1 MRQSVSHIVRVLG
14 QVNLIMSSELSWAE
28 CAWTGTQEIENGRP
42 RVYYITNLLL
52 LIARNRKFV
61 PLLGWHIPKDIPC
74 NHVIHVAAD
83 VVANTDRRVLAE
95 DREVRTTQ
103 RLQED
108 IVDVGFVIVG
118 QKAPAKLC

>member
-28 CAWTGTQEIENGRP
+28 CAWTGTQEIENVRP

-61 PLLGWHIPKDIPC
+61 PLLG
-74 NHVIHVAAD
+74 
-83 VVANTDRRVLAE
+83 
-95 DREVRTTQ
+95 
-103 RLQED
+103 
-108 IVDVGFVIVG
+108 
-118 QKAPAKLC
+118 